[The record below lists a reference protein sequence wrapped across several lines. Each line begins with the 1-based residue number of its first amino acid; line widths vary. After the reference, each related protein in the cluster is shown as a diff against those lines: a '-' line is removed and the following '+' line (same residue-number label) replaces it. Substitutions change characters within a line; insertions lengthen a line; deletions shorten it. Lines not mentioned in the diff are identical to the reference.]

1 MYLMLRASL
10 KFSIIVFLL
19 TASALGVWQYRKY
32 TAEQRQIV
40 RLEQEKEQLQK
51 QTQQLQQVV
60 TRLTTE
66 KRVAEILV
74 TERSADPAGIP
85 VSNLLFVEYAKD
97 GSTLPPRQFTV
108 RGDHVHVDGLVVEF
122 QNDFVQKDDPLR
134 GHSILL
140 FSKIYGSA
148 QQPMNAQPIDSP
160 GNIPELYRSSSPE
173 VSAFE
178 QELWANFWRLAGD
191 ENYRNEKGVK
201 VANGKSVYGP
211 FKSDRLYTIT
221 LDATG
226 KMSVG
231 DEPLKGAVGEAMKRL
246 SSGRD

>member
-1 MYLMLRASL
+1 MLRASL
-10 KFSIIVFLL
+10 KLSLIVFLL
-19 TASALGVWQYRKY
+19 TVSGLGVWQYRKY
-32 TAEQRQIV
+32 TAEQRQIAD
-40 RLEQEKEQLQK
+40 LQQEKEQLQK
-51 QTQQLQQVV
+51 KTDQLQQVV
-60 TRLTTE
+60 TRLTAE

-74 TERSADPAGIP
+74 TDRAVDAAGVPI
-85 VSNLLFVEYAKD
+85 SNLLFVEYGKD
-97 GSTLPPRQFTV
+97 GTSLPPRQFIV
-108 RGDHVHVDGLVVEF
+108 RGEHVHVDGLVVEF

-140 FSKIYGSA
+140 FDKIYGSA
-148 QQPMNAQPIDSP
+148 QQPMNAEPIDSP

-191 ENYRNEKGVK
+191 ESYRNEKGVK
-201 VANGKSVYGP
+201 VANGKSIYGP
-211 FKSDRLYTIT
+211 FKIDRLYTIT

-226 KMSVG
+226 KMSVA

-246 SSGRD
+246 SSGR